1 MIINHNERKQSEG
14 CGFSTSFKTA
24 DGISCAVTTL
34 CGSRPTDTYL
44 AEPVACAYRGETRT
58 TPATAVPGF
67 QPFKG
72 WS

>member
-44 AEPVACAYRGETRT
+44 AEPVACAYRGRN
-58 TPATAVPGF
+58 PDNPGDRRSGIPTV
-67 QPFKG
+67 QRL
-72 WS
+72 